1 MAKENEAEALLDTP
15 IPKKSMLA
23 AMMENG
29 SQELASRTT
38 LATEFDKQSSSKE
51 LFKEES
57 KKENGEIEGIPNPN
71 VDPDAVTEPST
82 QISFHP
88 KAAAEVEEDMDEIQ
102 VVAAAPDEDDAKI
115 IEDIDLAV
123 KKQSQSEAV
132 TEVKED

>member
-38 LATEFDKQSSSKE
+38 LATEFDKQSSSRE

-71 VDPDAVTEPST
+71 DDPDAVTEPST

-88 KAAAEVEEDMDEIQ
+88 KAAAEVEEDMDEIE
-102 VVAAAPDEDDAKI
+102 VIAAAPDEDDAKI

-123 KKQSQSEAV
+123 KK
-132 TEVKED
+132 

>member
-88 KAAAEVEEDMDEIQ
+88 KAAAEVEEDMDEI
-102 VVAAAPDEDDAKI
+102 
-115 IEDIDLAV
+115 
-123 KKQSQSEAV
+123 
-132 TEVKED
+132 